1 MSAYATMTST
11 EREVRAAQR
20 RPGEEVPKC
29 ARFFD
34 HDADCDLFRSHAC
47 GPDENMK
54 AYARFFDAHGIWA
67 GAHLKGS

>member
-47 GPDENMK
+47 GPDDNMK
-54 AYARFFDAHGIWA
+54 AYSRFFAENMWEMMA
-67 GAHLKGS
+67 QRKGT